1 MGHIL
6 KLKMRNLNNIFK
18 MNITDIKIYGLNL
31 ATFTIS
37 YTNVEFII
45 RFALVTIS
53 ILYTLHKWYIMY
65 KKDEKNK

>member
-1 MGHIL
+1 
-6 KLKMRNLNNIFK
+6 